1 MIYLNK
7 FNNLHTEI
15 IADPLLYKE
24 AISRNDCKLW
34 NKAMNN
40 KVQQLI
46 RSNTWEIVYP
56 PNNANVIGTQ
66 FVYKT
71 KRLADNLIKKQKA
84 RLVVQGIYQQDSKD
98 YYNNDLFAPTAHIS
112 LIRLVIA

>member
-1 MIYLNK
+1 MIYLNE

-46 RSNTWEIVYP
+46 CSNT
-56 PNNANVIGTQ
+56 
-66 FVYKT
+66 
-71 KRLADNLIKKQKA
+71 
-84 RLVVQGIYQQDSKD
+84 
-98 YYNNDLFAPTAHIS
+98 
-112 LIRLVIA
+112 

>member
-15 IADPLLYKE
+15 MANPLLYKE
-24 AISRNDCKLW
+24 VISRNDCKLW
-34 NKAMNN
+34 NKTMNN

-46 RSNTWEIVYP
+46 CFNMWKIVYS
-56 PNNANVIGTQ
+56 PNNANVIRTQ

-71 KRLADNLIKKQKA
+71 KHLADNLIKKQKA
-84 RLVVQGIYQQDSKD
+84 RLVVQGIYQ
-98 YYNNDLFAPTAHIS
+98 
-112 LIRLVIA
+112 